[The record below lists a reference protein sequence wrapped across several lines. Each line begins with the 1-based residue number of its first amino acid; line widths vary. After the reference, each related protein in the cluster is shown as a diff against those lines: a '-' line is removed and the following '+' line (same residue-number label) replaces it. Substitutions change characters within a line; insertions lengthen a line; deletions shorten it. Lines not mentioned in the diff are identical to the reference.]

1 MIKLSVIIPNY
12 NKEGYLKPLLEHLKE
27 QLTNEVEVI
36 VIDDAS
42 TDSSWDIIS
51 EYKDVF
57 KVLKNDINRY
67 NSYTRNV
74 GIDNAVGEY
83 ITFMDSDDDIKE
95 DFIETILE
103 SIKTN
108 KDGYFFNYT
117 INNVIDGSYIEK
129 GYNTMVWS
137 KVYKRK
143 LIEDKKI
150 RFDVDRFPRG
160 TLSEDLDFN
169 LQVLYYTNNIEVSN
183 KEIIIYNW
191 GITNSVS
198 NSEQSGDCDTRYE
211 IDEKFMERWFK

>member
-27 QLTNEVEVI
+27 QLTDEVEVI

-42 TDSSWDIIS
+42 TDSSWGIIS

-57 KVLKNDINRY
+57 KVLKNDVNRY

-95 DFIETILE
+95 DFIKTILE

-108 KDGYFFNYT
+108 KDGYFFDYT
-117 INNVIDGSYIEK
+117 INNVIDGSYVEK

-198 NSEQSGDCDTRYE
+198 NSEQSGDCGTRYE